1 VNENTQIKKINGD
14 SHACGLLG
22 SAVSF
27 RELEYSAYLVFFF
40 IQLIPETRI
49 FCMHLMMLAR

>member
-40 IQLIPETRI
+40 LSSLFLKLEFFLCT
-49 FCMHLMMLAR
+49 

>member
-1 VNENTQIKKINGD
+1 MNENTQIKKINGD

-40 IQLIPETRI
+40 YP
-49 FCMHLMMLAR
+49 AYS